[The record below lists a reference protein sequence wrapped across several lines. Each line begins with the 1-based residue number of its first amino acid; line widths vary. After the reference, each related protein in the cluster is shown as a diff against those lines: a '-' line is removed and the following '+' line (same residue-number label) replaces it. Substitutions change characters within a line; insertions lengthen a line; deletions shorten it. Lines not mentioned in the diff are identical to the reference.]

1 MTHDH
6 TYLSQLPVQDLIDR
20 AARGNWTGPEAH
32 MIRALVDRLEE
43 HIDAVTTYDAV
54 NDALMD
60 ANQRVEALEEEVRE
74 LERAL
79 HEWQSIAESLN
90 GRVKE
95 LTY

>member
-6 TYLSQLPVQDLIDR
+6 TYLSQLTVTDLLWR
-20 AARGNWTGPEAH
+20 AREAGPDNHLA
-32 MIRALVDRLEE
+32 RALADRLEE
-43 HIDAVTTYDAV
+43 HLAAVADYDAL

-60 ANQRVEALEEEVRE
+60 ANQRAEALEEEVRE
-74 LERAL
+74 LERARN
-79 HEWQSIAESLN
+79 EWQSLAESLN